1 MHLPIFSR
9 TSYLQGRFFL
19 CVRPSRPTDA
29 PNYYTLLIA
38 QDKSAKIGSWVS
50 FFLPLLPLPLVS
62 TYLNAKQ
69 KFLYQV
75 RSVKLG
81 YFSTRNALTRDFK
94 LFFKTPTLGFFFW
107 LTVG

>member
-50 FFLPLLPLPLVS
+50 FFFYHS